1 MSDEKATEIII
12 SGSAGELDW
21 ILPVAKELVASGNR
35 VSISFLKNSAKQSF
49 EKNSTLK
56 NITYKN
62 FFVAKNVL
70 LSNSD
75 WLRWQFLTRVYR
87 LLSRGLNGLFHGYL
101 DKCFAI
107 LSSLLFPRVHELF
120 ENNPSSVMVEFPS
133 DSRLLG
139 AVLRGNKMNIVYF
152 PHSPHMYYQEEIVKS
167 SEEFISVHNKS
178 AGDSETYLFGCAED
192 VSALTKDGWK
202 PAKKSKI
209 LIIGHPKY
217 SKDWIEYF
225 KSMIRSAPTGE
236 VLQIGVLS
244 RGVGSFLSPKEH
256 ERLVCATYKAIT
268 QIPRD
273 FEVRVKLHPREFIG
287 QNTSWGNYLTE
298 GFYLTDDHV
307 NKIFSE
313 VDFVI
318 IMFSSAAL
326 DAAVW
331 NTPAIEMY
339 DPDISPALQ
348 LKKGERYHT
357 IYELLGLV
365 EKATCE
371 EELKIKILQ
380 LIGGGKFN
388 LKRSED
394 FELLLDRSNNWLG
407 EVQSELKKW

>member
-1 MSDEKATEIII
+1 
-12 SGSAGELDW
+12 
-21 ILPVAKELVASGNR
+21 
-35 VSISFLKNSAKQSF
+35 
-49 EKNSTLK
+49 
-56 NITYKN
+56 
-62 FFVAKNVL
+62 
-70 LSNSD
+70 
-75 WLRWQFLTRVYR
+75 
-87 LLSRGLNGLFHGYL
+87 
-101 DKCFAI
+101 
-107 LSSLLFPRVHELF
+107 
-120 ENNPSSVMVEFPS
+120 MVEFPS

-139 AVLRGNKMNIVYF
+139 ALLRGNKTNIVYF
-152 PHSPHMYYQEEIVKS
+152 PHSPHMYYQEEINKCS
-167 SEEFISVHNKS
+167 REFISVHNKS

-192 VSALTKDGWK
+192 VSALIKAGWK

-209 LIIGHPKY
+209 LIMGHPKY

-225 KSMIRSAPTGE
+225 KSTTKRNSSGGI
-236 VLQIGVLS
+236 LKIGVIS
-244 RGVGSFLSPKEH
+244 RGIGNFLSQKEH
-256 ERLVCATYKAIT
+256 ERLVRAIHNAIT

-273 FEVRVKLHPREFIG
+273 FEVRVKLHPREFIS

-307 NKIFSE
+307 YKIFSE

-331 NTPAIEMY
+331 NIPAIEMY

-348 LKKGERYHT
+348 LKKGGRYHT